1 MVATAEAVDPIGPW
15 MGARARLRS
24 SFDCNALVTKARV
37 VCVAM
42 QKYGLI
48 LADVGTSW
56 FITGE
61 SSSAWAQVVP
71 DFAAFKAEM
80 DLIKGRDM
88 QIVMPPGEALLHCSD
103 AVTNC

>member
-1 MVATAEAVDPIGPW
+1 

-61 SSSAWAQVVP
+61 ASSGWGQVVP
-71 DFAAFKAEM
+71 NFAAFKAELSM
-80 DLIKGRDM
+80 IKGRDM
-88 QIVMPPGEALLHCSD
+88 QIVMPPGEALLLPIQCND
-103 AVTNC
+103 